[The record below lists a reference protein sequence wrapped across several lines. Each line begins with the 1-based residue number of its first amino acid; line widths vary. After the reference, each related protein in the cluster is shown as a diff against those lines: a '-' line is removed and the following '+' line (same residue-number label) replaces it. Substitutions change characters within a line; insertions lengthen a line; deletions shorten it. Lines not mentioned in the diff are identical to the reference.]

1 MNREELLHESLPRD
15 VLNSGMKGEMDN
27 CEINLEGETEEELKK
42 KIQEESVRAGDGGY
56 PLETK
61 AGKGR
66 M

>member
-1 MNREELLHESLPRD
+1 MNREEVLHESLARD
-15 VLNSGMKGEMDN
+15 VLNSGMKGE
-27 CEINLEGETEEELKK
+27 IKLEGS
-42 KIQEESVRAGDGGY
+42 KIRRAKEVKEYPRQSVRGVDGGY